1 MSRAL
6 FVTILVS
13 AAMVAMVICAP
24 AHCQPLAGVIAV
36 GMIAITT
43 RVTLVRQ
50 QAAYPHTASP
60 ALQRKAQAQAIR
72 VAADRLARLQDH
84 RPTDASVVPPT
95 GVVPPLID

>member
-6 FVTILVS
+6 FVTVAVS
-13 AAMVAMVICAP
+13 ATMVAMVVFAP
-24 AHCQPLAGVIAV
+24 IHCQPLAGVIAV
-36 GMIAITT
+36 GMIAIAT

-84 RPTDASVVPPT
+84 RPGDATGSPP
-95 GVVPPLID
+95 VAAAPPLTD